1 MEAIKNWWMPKWNSF
16 AEKHPG
22 AAKWVREGGLFFLFS
37 NMVTVW
43 QYISPPPSACGRSGI
58 STPRSP
64 CPNPAYLRYGGLRP
78 VLRQDGTG
86 LPRPWPGRLAVS
98 EHRL

>member
-37 NMVTVW
+37 NLVTVW
-43 QYISPPPSACGRSGI
+43 QYI
-58 STPRSP
+58 
-64 CPNPAYLRYGGLRP
+64 
-78 VLRQDGTG
+78 VLQF
-86 LPRPWPGRLAVS
+86 LPYVFGVEMAGNETSLIPITLEVWGNEYTFT
-98 EHRL
+98 EHITVNK